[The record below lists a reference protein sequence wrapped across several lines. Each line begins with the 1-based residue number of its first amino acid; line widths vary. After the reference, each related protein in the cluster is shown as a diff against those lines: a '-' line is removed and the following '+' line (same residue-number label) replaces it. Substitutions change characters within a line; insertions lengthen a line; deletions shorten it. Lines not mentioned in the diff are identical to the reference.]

1 MAAFRTGYLTQNLL
15 WENFMWLSS
24 AGLWQ
29 HCSTCLNSRTLG
41 LPCSCTLSAQNP
53 TGTKIEEKYVR
64 LPVPCP
70 LSEGEN
76 LCSCSSVYGVFVVVV
91 VRLKLGAVP
100 SPHSGMKMLL
110 NMHEIQWAS
119 GAGLR
124 WRWCQQKQRV
134 PRPDSR
140 STALFSCPLH
150 HGEPKVTLP
159 NIISS
164 QCILI
169 CNDLV
174 EK

>member
-1 MAAFRTGYLTQNLL
+1 M
-15 WENFMWLSS
+15 
-24 AGLWQ
+24 
-29 HCSTCLNSRTLG
+29 H
-41 LPCSCTLSAQNP
+41 
-53 TGTKIEEKYVR
+53 

-76 LCSCSSVYGVFVVVV
+76 LCSCSSFYGVFVVVV

-110 NMHEIQWAS
+110 NMHEIQLAS
-119 GAGLR
+119 RAGLW
-124 WRWCQQKQRV
+124 WRWCQQKQSESLV
-134 PRPDSR
+134 Q
-140 STALFSCPLH
+140 TLEAQLFSLALSTV
-150 HGEPKVTLP
+150 GNQKVTLP

-169 CNDLV
+169 CNNLV